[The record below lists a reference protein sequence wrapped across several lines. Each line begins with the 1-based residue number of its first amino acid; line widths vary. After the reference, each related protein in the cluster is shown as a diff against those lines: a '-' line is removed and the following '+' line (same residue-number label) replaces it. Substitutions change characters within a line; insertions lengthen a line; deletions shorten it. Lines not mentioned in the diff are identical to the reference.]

1 MDFTFLWLKLKL
13 SFAWFIIFSCVSIYC
28 NTKYKKYTSKFYN
41 SKHLCKNSK
50 HLFTR
55 KEKKPLQKYYEII
68 TQQLFCSTI
77 SKYYLTW
84 ANRIFIGTLKTTK
97 KCLHVWQLKRYSQ
110 SCLMWPSKGTVK
122 YGHIRQVVT

>member
-13 SFAWFIIFSCVSIYC
+13 SFAWFIIFSYVSIYC

-55 KEKKPLQKYYEII
+55 KEKKQHYY
-68 TQQLFCSTI
+68 
-77 SKYYLTW
+77 
-84 ANRIFIGTLKTTK
+84 
-97 KCLHVWQLKRYSQ
+97 
-110 SCLMWPSKGTVK
+110 GTVALFNYIK
-122 YGHIRQVVT
+122 LLSPMSKQDIYWNLEDYKKMLACMTIKKI